1 VLIDCSF
8 AFFSRFL
15 PEEERQGTLNFG
27 FPRKTIK
34 DAAVVRV
41 TATATRATRW
51 FSEVIRV

>member
-8 AFFSRFL
+8 ASFSRFL

-41 TATATRATRW
+41 TTATRATRW